1 MVTKVIED
9 VSNEGTN
16 YENVGEDYLNMLDD
30 EAADDT
36 RISDEFTRE
45 SAEDTLASSDNVD
58 DRTDEYDYSDSFI
71 DDGPLVS
78 DASQYDSDACNSDD

>member
-16 YENVGEDYLNMLDD
+16 YENVGEDYLNMFDD
-30 EAADDT
+30 EAVDDT
-36 RISDEFTRE
+36 RISDELTHK
-45 SAEDTLASSDNVD
+45 SAEDTVASSDNLD

-71 DDGPLVS
+71 DDAPLVS
-78 DASQYDSDACNSDD
+78 DASQYESDACNSDD